1 MTEQTGVIAEQAQAP
16 WARPASPDP
25 ATTATWPE
33 HWGAPRI
40 LPSQMLR
47 EAEQRGIIATSDGG
61 NIPEA
66 QFQPASID
74 LRLGDKAYRLRTSFL
89 PGADKVEERMQ
100 EYQLDNGFDIGPKR
114 GGGILERGRAYL
126 IPLMENLHLPHHI
139 CAYANPKSSTG
150 RVDVFTRVVSDKSK
164 RFDEIRAGY
173 EGNLWL
179 EVFTRSFL
187 VKVRAGMAL
196 SQLRLITTTGQDM
209 PAIKPDFEKS
219 LHIDLSP
226 MRMRDDS
233 ESQSLIPIGFMAKE
247 SDTELLDLSR
257 NDHDPRRFW
266 EPIFP
271 EEGKI
276 MLEPEKFYLLRSQER
291 ITIPH
296 DHAAEMVAFDAASGE
311 LRTHYAGFFD
321 PGFGGSD
328 SRNGLPV
335 VLEVRAHDVPF
346 MLEDGQEVARL
357 RYQRLA
363 KPSDHPYGHEA
374 GSHYDGERQWRFLS
388 KHFRPWS
395 QLPLRF

>member
-1 MTEQTGVIAEQAQAP
+1 
-16 WARPASPDP
+16 
-25 ATTATWPE
+25 
-33 HWGAPRI
+33 
-40 LPSQMLR
+40 
-47 EAEQRGIIATSDGG
+47 
-61 NIPEA
+61 
-66 QFQPASID
+66 
-74 LRLGDKAYRLRTSFL
+74 
-89 PGADKVEERMQ
+89 MQ

-126 IPLMENLHLPHHI
+126 IPLMENLHLPDNL

-150 RVDVFTRVVSDKSK
+150 RVDVFTRVVSDESK
-164 RFDEIRAGY
+164 KFDEIRAGY
-173 EGNLWL
+173 KGSLWL

-187 VKVRAGMAL
+187 VKVRAGMTL
-196 SQLRLITTTGQDM
+196 SQLRLITTTGQHT
-209 PAIKPDFEKS
+209 PALKAEFEES

-226 MRMRDDS
+226 MRLW
-233 ESQSLIPIGFMAKE
+233 EGSLSKGAIPIGFMAKE

-271 EEGKI
+271 DEGKI
-276 MLEPEKFYLLRSQER
+276 MLEPERFYLLRSRER
-291 ITIPH
+291 ITIPQ
-296 DHAAEMVAFDAASGE
+296 DRAAEMVAFDAASGE

-321 PGFGGSD
+321 PGFGD
-328 SRNGLPV
+328 SASNSGLPV

-363 KPSDHPYGHEA
+363 EPSDRPYGSEM
-374 GSHYDGERQWRFLS
+374 GSHYAGNRQWRFLS

>member
-25 ATTATWPE
+25 AATAPWPE
-33 HWGAPRI
+33 HWDAPRI

-47 EAEQRGIIATSDGG
+47 EAERRGIIATSDDGS
-61 NIPEA
+61 IPEA

-89 PGADKVEERMQ
+89 PGADKVEDRMQ

-126 IPLMENLHLPHHI
+126 IPLMENLRLPHNI
-139 CAYANPKSSTG
+139 RAYANPKSSTG

-196 SQLRLITTTGQDM
+196 SQLRLITTTGQNV
-209 PAIKPDFEKS
+209 PEFKVESEES
-219 LHIDLSP
+219 LHIDLNP
-226 MRMRDDS
+226 IRLWEDS
-233 ESQSLIPIGFMAKE
+233 WLKGPIPIGFMAKE

-257 NDHDPRRFW
+257 HDHDPRIFW

-271 EEGKI
+271 KKGKI
-276 MLEPEKFYLLRSQER
+276 MLEPEKFYLLRSRER
-291 ITIPH
+291 IAIPH
-296 DHAAEMVAFDAASGE
+296 DCAAEVVAFDAASGE

-321 PGFGGSD
+321 PGFGDGA
-328 SRNGLPV
+328 SRSGLPV

-346 MLEDGQEVARL
+346 MLEDGQELARL

-363 KPSDHPYGHEA
+363 EPPDRLYGREA
-374 GSHYDGERQWRFLS
+374 GSHYAGDRQWRFLS

-395 QLPLRF
+395 QLPLHF